1 MMVPRAYVYSS
12 QIPMSSKKRDEKDPM
27 SVSVAERSPP
37 RTTKK
42 KEKPTTQ
49 APPPKMITPQP
60 ATPSK
65 PVVIPTRARNGGR
78 RKSRE
83 SVSKDKERRKS
94 QESETPHD
102 PSSTPSSVSALLAM
116 TSLNA
121 SAERFQREQR
131 RKKSGPPV
139 NRTQGARFQEMPR
152 RAVSS
157 SNIQSWGML
166 LSPPEDSE
174 QGTGSYESDTTLGPL
189 SSVRSMSTESMPSLD
204 TDTESI
210 SSASNPATPGFAM
223 SRNGAGRRQNSLSTS
238 RGEDCVLDHPL
249 LPQTPT
255 TALEEYQDRLDVLS
269 PDPSASAK
277 PRYSLKSNL
286 TASFRK
292 IRSAAQSFSA
302 FTAPPTQRE
311 DYLARSLLGISPY
324 LTDERRPLPTSSPP
338 DPALRR
344 YLNPTTFS
352 PSEFHHHNFHSASQR
367 QAPHP
372 SCTASIQLQT
382 YQRKVRPSSNKASS
396 PPIFTSAQQK
406 AIDAVDGHPRLSLP
420 KQREPRENSD
430 FLRVIVLEMNMRK
443 VGKLGEGSPGRA
455 RLWLPARQVGKNG
468 AGDEEEGSD
477 AGDRGGRGEKG
488 VPRRWE
494 GILA

>member
-1 MMVPRAYVYSS
+1 MP
-12 QIPMSSKKRDEKDPM
+12 SKKRDEKDKS

-37 RTTKK
+37 RSTKK
-42 KEKPTTQ
+42 KEKSTSQ
-49 APPPKMITPQP
+49 APPLRMLSPQP

-83 SVSKDKERRKS
+83 SISKDRDRRKS
-94 QESETPHD
+94 QEKETPHD
-102 PSSTPSSVSALLAM
+102 PSSTPSSVSVLLAM

-121 SAERFQREQR
+121 SAEKFQHEQR
-131 RKKSGPPV
+131 RRRSGPPV
-139 NRTQGARFQEMPR
+139 NRTQGARFQEMPS

-157 SNIQSWGML
+157 ASLQSWGML
-166 LSPPEDSE
+166 LSPPEVSE
-174 QGTGSYESDTTLGPL
+174 QEASSYESDTTLGPL

-210 SSASNPATPGFAM
+210 SSASNPATPGFAI
-223 SRNGAGRRQNSLSTS
+223 SRSGADRRQKSLSTS

-249 LPQTPT
+249 LPQSPATRQ
-255 TALEEYQDRLDVLS
+255 EEYENSLNVLS

-277 PRYSLKSNL
+277 SRYSFKSNL

-311 DYLARSLLGISPY
+311 DYLARSLLGISP
-324 LTDERRPLPTSSPP
+324 LFTDERRPLPTSSPP

-344 YLNPTTFS
+344 YLNPTTYS
-352 PSEFHHHNFHSASQR
+352 PSEFHHHDAHSTSQGR
-367 QAPHP
+367 ALNP

-382 YQRKVRPSSNKASS
+382 YERKVRPSSNKASS

-406 AIDAVDGHPRLSLP
+406 AMDAVDGLPRISSP
-420 KQREPRENSD
+420 RQREPRENCD

-443 VGKLGEGSPGRA
+443 VGKLGEGTPGRA
-455 RLWLPARQVGKNG
+455 RLWLPARQVGKVG
-468 AGDEEEGSD
+468 AGEEEEGRD
-477 AGDRGGRGEKG
+477 ASERSGGGKE
-488 VPRRWE
+488 VPRRWV
-494 GILA
+494 GVVA

>member
-1 MMVPRAYVYSS
+1 
-12 QIPMSSKKRDEKDPM
+12 MSSKKRDEKDTLA
-27 SVSVAERSPP
+27 VSVAERSPP

-42 KEKPTTQ
+42 KEKSAIQ
-49 APPPKMITPQP
+49 APPPKLFKPQP

-83 SVSKDKERRKS
+83 SMSKDRERRKS
-94 QESETPHD
+94 QEGETPHD

-131 RKKSGPPV
+131 RKQSGPPV

-152 RAVSS
+152 RAISS
-157 SNIQSWGML
+157 SSLQSWGML
-166 LSPPEDSE
+166 LSPPEDLE
-174 QGTGSYESDTTLGPL
+174 QEAGSYESDTTLGPL

-204 TDTESI
+204 TDTESV
-210 SSASNPATPGFAM
+210 SSASNPATPGFGI
-223 SRNGAGRRQNSLSTS
+223 SRNSAERRQKSLSTS
-238 RGEDCVLDHPL
+238 RGEDCVFDHPL

-255 TALEEYQDRLDVLS
+255 TVLEDYQGRLDVLS

-277 PRYSLKSNL
+277 SRYSFKSNL

-292 IRSAAQSFSA
+292 IRSAAQSFPS

-311 DYLARSLLGISPY
+311 DYLARSLLGISPHF
-324 LTDERRPLPTSSPP
+324 TDERRPLPTTSPP

-352 PSEFHHHNFHSASQR
+352 PSEFHHHNSHSTPQSKALQ
-367 QAPHP
+367 P

-382 YQRKVRPSSNKASS
+382 YQRKVRPSSDKASS
-396 PPIFTSAQQK
+396 PPVFTSAQQK
-406 AIDAVDGHPRLSLP
+406 AMDAVDGLPRLSLP

-455 RLWLPARQVGKNG
+455 RLWLPARQVGKVG
-468 AGDEEEGSD
+468 AGEEEEGREASERC
-477 AGDRGGRGEKG
+477 RGGGKG
-488 VPRRWE
+488 IPRRWE
-494 GILA
+494 GVVA